1 MNLTLPNKTAQ
12 QWAITACLI
21 CGLLLTGALFFEFVM
36 GLAPCP
42 LCMMQRLWF
51 ALAAIITYL
60 GLLHNPR
67 WGIYAMLTIVAAAI
81 GAYFSVRHLWL
92 QSLPEDQ
99 VPACGP
105 PLQYMLEAF
114 SLSDVLIEM
123 TRGTGDCAKAAWSLL
138 GITLPGWALLGFV
151 AVIGCGVMQ
160 LRAGLAR

>member
-1 MNLTLPNKTAQ
+1 MNLALPNKTAQ
-12 QWAITACLI
+12 QWAITTCLI
-21 CGLLLTGALFFEFVM
+21 CGLLLAGALFFEFVM

-51 ALAAIITYL
+51 ALAGIITYL

-67 WGIYAMLTIVAAAI
+67 WGIYATLTIIAAAV

-114 SLSDVLIEM
+114 SVSDVLIEM
-123 TRGTGDCAKAAWSLL
+123 TRGSGDCAKTTWSLF

-151 AVIGCGVMQ
+151 TVIGCGVMQ

>member
-1 MNLTLPNKTAQ
+1 MNLALPNKTAQ

-21 CGLLLTGALFFEFVM
+21 CGLLLTSALFFEFVM

-51 ALAAIITYL
+51 ALAGIITYL

-67 WGIYAMLTIVAAAI
+67 WGIYAMLTIVAAAV

-151 AVIGCGVMQ
+151 TVIGCGVMQ